1 MPCPIVTCRRLEC
14 NRKLRDWVVGT
25 LGKHQ
30 LNISRVLCTGLSWMF
45 TSRFSS
51 MLDDDGWLTTPDEV
65 AKLWLDAAGGGL
77 PALGAF
83 WLGSWED
90 GVSILGTI
98 GGRLLVEGL
107 LEGGRCREE
116 EEGGD
121 VMFCFSTL
129 TFLDGGPSKK
139 FNGENKKWI
148 AYSKFQWWMLKWKIH
163 FLKD

>member
-1 MPCPIVTCRRLEC
+1 M
-14 NRKLRDWVVGT
+14 
-25 LGKHQ
+25 
-30 LNISRVLCTGLSWMF
+30 
-45 TSRFSS
+45 
-51 MLDDDGWLTTPDEV
+51 
-65 AKLWLDAAGGGL
+65 

-90 GVSILGTI
+90 GVSISGTI

-107 LEGGRCREE
+107 LEGGRYREE

-139 FNGENKKWI
+139 FNGENKNELRI
-148 AYSKFQWWMLKWKIH
+148 ANFN
-163 FLKD
+163 DGC